1 MRDTKLSKAT
11 LLLVLGFFCGVMVSG
26 ATPFV
31 NFTSPTN
38 GQSVFN
44 LVGLHGTAQAG
55 TGTIQTVVF
64 SIREVDINGGPGR
77 WWNGTNFQ
85 SSMAVL
91 TALVAGTNWI
101 PTNAL
106 PPLNSGMTYLL
117 SANMTNTLNG
127 SASTN
132 I

>member
-1 MRDTKLSKAT
+1 MRDTQLSKAT
-11 LLLVLGFFCGVMVSG
+11 LLLVLGLFFGAMASG
-26 ATPFV
+26 AAPFV
-31 NFTSPTN
+31 NFTTPTN

-44 LVGLHGTAQAG
+44 LVGLSGTAQAG

-64 SIREVDINGGPGR
+64 SIREVDINGGAGR

-85 SSMAVL
+85 SSMTVM

-106 PPLNSGMTYLL
+106 P
-117 SANMTNTLNG
+117 
-127 SASTN
+127 
-132 I
+132 